1 MGQKRYNSLSVL
13 NACTDI
19 VDNLSL
25 IEVAERF
32 ATAKERSRNE
42 FGTVT
47 EKHLHFF
54 YFFLFF
60 KKSRKSRNEIL
71 IIVSIFKRPWVV
83 LRASRN
89 QNFLRRPTMM
99 GDIFL
104 RKIFICLAPP
114 LEITCCAPGIME
126 HPARFLSMRNARKHL
141 TSLPSHTLQPK
152 RILLRTKRKIPSFL
166 KSL

>member
-1 MGQKRYNSLSVL
+1 MAWLDQTWLRSTMGQKRYNSLSVL

-54 YFFLFF
+54 IFFCFS
-60 KKSRKSRNEIL
+60 KNQENPETKS
-71 IIVSIFKRPWVV
+71 
-83 LRASRN
+83 
-89 QNFLRRPTMM
+89 
-99 GDIFL
+99 
-104 RKIFICLAPP
+104 
-114 LEITCCAPGIME
+114 
-126 HPARFLSMRNARKHL
+126 
-141 TSLPSHTLQPK
+141 
-152 RILLRTKRKIPSFL
+152 
-166 KSL
+166 